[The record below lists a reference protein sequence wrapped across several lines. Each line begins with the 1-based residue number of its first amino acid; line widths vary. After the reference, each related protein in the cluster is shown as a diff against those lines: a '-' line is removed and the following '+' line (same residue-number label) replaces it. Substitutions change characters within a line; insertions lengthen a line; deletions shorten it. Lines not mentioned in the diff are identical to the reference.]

1 MAEMFLPCCLIHDY
15 WKSDHVQ
22 FLCVHCCFLIG
33 VEPIFFLKGD
43 FMKELEERI
52 KKDGQILPGEVL
64 KVGKFLN
71 QQIDTDL
78 LKNMASETVRLFSGI
93 EITKVLTIEASGL
106 PFATAVAM
114 KLNVPMVF
122 AKKTLTSN
130 VSGDIYTANVYSYT
144 HQKMNVISVT
154 KSYIDSTDKVLICD
168 DFLAKGNALRGL
180 IEIVEKAGAK
190 VAGAAIEIEKVY
202 QNGGNDLRKEGY
214 KIESLASI
222 TKMTDDNVEFN

>member
-1 MAEMFLPCCLIHDY
+1 MLPHTRLLED
-15 WKSDHVQ
+15 DHVQ
-22 FLCVHCCFLIG
+22 FLCVHCYFLIG
-33 VEPIFFLKGD
+33 DMSLSFIFKGE

-52 KKDGQILPGEVL
+52 RKDGQILPGEVL

-71 QQIDTDL
+71 QQIDTSL
-78 LKNMASETVRLFSGI
+78 LNNMADETVRLFSGI
-93 EITKVLTIEASGL
+93 NITKVLTIEASGL
-106 PFATAVAM
+106 PFATAVAI

-130 VSGDIYTANVYSYT
+130 VSGDIYTADVYSYT

-154 KSYIDSTDKVLICD
+154 KAYLNSDDQVLICD
-168 DFLAKGNALRGL
+168 DFLAKGNALKGL

-190 VAGAAIEIEKVY
+190 VVGAAIEIEKYY
-202 QNGGNDLRKEGY
+202 QGGGNELRSKGY

-222 TKMTDDNVEFN
+222 TKMTDSEIEFN

>member
-1 MAEMFLPCCLIHDY
+1 
-15 WKSDHVQ
+15 
-22 FLCVHCCFLIG
+22 
-33 VEPIFFLKGD
+33 
-43 FMKELEERI
+43 MKELEERI

-130 VSGDIYTANVYSYT
+130 VSGNIYTANVYSYT

-154 KSYIDSTDKVLICD
+154 KSYIDSADKVLICD